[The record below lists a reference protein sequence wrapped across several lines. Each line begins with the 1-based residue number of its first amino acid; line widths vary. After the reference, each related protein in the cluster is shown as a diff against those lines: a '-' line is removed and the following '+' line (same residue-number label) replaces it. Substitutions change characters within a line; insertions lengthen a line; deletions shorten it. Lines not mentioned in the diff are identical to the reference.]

1 MQVYQ
6 LHEKGTRLDRTKV
19 MRRIASLG
27 DLIIRERPDMPGRGL
42 LIAQLLNP
50 DLNYVI
56 PLLDQATVTRIT
68 PRGILIEGTELI
80 PPRGAKGFYTRYQQ
94 AWWCEPV
101 TEVPRQSRHLKSL
114 LGVGDR
120 SMQPCLPTILLQRN
134 NRALVLG
141 IRWQLWMR
149 FMHAPEQFMPV
160 AIHGQH
166 GVAGVH
172 FTSSGIHPVIP

>member
-101 TEVPRQSRHLKSL
+101 TEVPRQTAPK
-114 LGVGDR
+114 
-120 SMQPCLPTILLQRN
+120 Q
-134 NRALVLG
+134 
-141 IRWQLWMR
+141 
-149 FMHAPEQFMPV
+149 APEEPAWRRRQIHAAMPPNDP
-160 AIHGQH
+160 A
-166 GVAGVH
+166 AAE
-172 FTSSGIHPVIP
+172 